1 MSGSSSSPSQLH
13 AGPDPI
19 WTPRQREV
27 LDLLV
32 RGRTNPEIATAL
44 GISLDGA
51 KWHVSEVITKLGVDS
66 REEAAEYWRA
76 RNGLRLRFTRM
87 VHALIAST
95 WLKVGAGVA
104 VVAGASAAGALVIIA
119 RNGSGTSPGTA
130 VATSILSNG
139 TSGYSYRPQVA
150 YIDDARTVWLANGDG
165 TGRVKLLDDCT
176 GIGSAK
182 RGDVLTGGLIWS
194 PDGSR
199 IACWRD
205 DLSVLAAK
213 ADGTE
218 RTIPFK
224 PGECE
229 FGPRWAPA
237 GNLLAC
243 DKNQF
248 VNVRD
253 PSGTQLASI
262 SCMSAGRWSWS
273 PSGTSLL
280 ISGPPQNGRGTWNLV
295 DTSGRTLAVIAD
307 AYVADRA
314 GFGWTLDGTKLAYPG
329 VNGITVLDV
338 SAGGSVRSVQPP
350 GVPGL
355 DLGSGPQVDWILGDT
370 ALLAHNFS
378 GAVQID
384 PATGSANAITGFAPD
399 SFWSAARIGPDGVRV
414 AFAPPGPATAQR
426 IFFGDLQTHSVTSVP
441 NSDYL
446 LQGVGMSP
454 QFVFSGD
461 SKRVCWTLRPENEPQ
476 VVCAGPSGG
485 AAGVSVPIQ
494 VEPDVLGRGD
504 PSVLWQGLSPDLSRV
519 AYTVPSLN
527 AATSAQ
533 NLQVANLDGSGVTVL
548 GPALGPLTYGWRP
561 DGVYQAPV
569 RN

>member
-1 MSGSSSSPSQLH
+1 MIRLLFAAIALALLATACSGGASKPS
-13 AGPDPI
+13 ATDMPAVTASRNPATRPI
-19 WTPRQREV
+19 GTPR
-27 LDLLV
+27 
-32 RGRTNPEIATAL
+32 
-44 GISLDGA
+44 
-51 KWHVSEVITKLGVDS
+51 GVDK
-66 REEAAEYWRA
+66 
-76 RNGLRLRFTRM
+76 T
-87 VHALIAST
+87 
-95 WLKVGAGVA
+95 
-104 VVAGASAAGALVIIA
+104 
-119 RNGSGTSPGTA
+119 
-130 VATSILSNG
+130 ILSNG
-139 TSGYSYRPQVA
+139 SGGYSYRPQVA
-150 YIDDARTVWLANGDG
+150 YIDNAKTAWLVNGDG

-182 RGDVLTGGLIWS
+182 RGDVVTGGLVWS

-213 ADGTE
+213 ADGTDP
-218 RTIPFK
+218 TMPFK
-224 PGECE
+224 ADECE

-237 GNLLAC
+237 GNLLGC

-253 PSGTQLASI
+253 PAGTQIASI
-262 SCMSAGRWSWS
+262 NCMLAGHWSWS

-280 ISGPPQNGRGTWNLV
+280 VSGPPQNSRGTWNVV
-295 DTSGRTLAVIAD
+295 DASGKALAVIAD
-307 AYVADRA
+307 AYVASPV

-329 VNGITVLDV
+329 VNGITVLDLSV
-338 SAGGSVRSVQPP
+338 GGSVHSVQPLA
-350 GVPGL
+350 GSGL

-384 PATGSANAITGFAPD
+384 PSTGSASALAGFAPG
-399 SFWSAARIGPDGVRV
+399 SFWAVRIAPDGVRV
-414 AFAPPGPATAQR
+414 AFAPPGLATPQR
-426 IFFGDLQTHSVTSVP
+426 IAFGDLQTHSVTSVP

-446 LQGVGMSP
+446 LQGIGPSP

-461 SKRVCWTLRPENEPQ
+461 SKHVCWTLRPANEPQ

-485 AAGVSVPIQ
+485 AARVSVPIQ

-504 PSVLWQGLSPDLSRV
+504 PSVLWQGFSPDLSRV
-519 AYTVPSLN
+519 AYTVPGLN
-527 AATSAQ
+527 AATSPQ
-533 NLQVANLDGSGVTVL
+533 NLQVANPDGSGVTVL
-548 GPALGPLTYGWRP
+548 GPVLGPLTYSWRA